1 MPSFSAVIFDNDG
14 LLLDT
19 EEAWTRAEETLFA
32 RRDRVWTMDH
42 KRELIGSSGPQARE
56 ILERQLELPGE
67 GAALLEELEELVMEE
82 VLAGVPPRPG
92 ALELLAALGARGI
105 PLGLASNSQRP
116 FVERVLGG
124 AGLLGAD
131 SPFGVIVSAS
141 DVANPKPAPDLYL
154 AAAAA
159 LGADPERCA
168 ALEDSPPGASSA
180 LAAGMTVI
188 GVPYFADGAMPDGIH
203 LRAGSLADPEVYALL
218 GLSG

>member
-1 MPSFSAVIFDNDG
+1 MASFSAVIFDNDG

-19 EEAWTRAEETLFA
+19 EQAWTRAEETLFT
-32 RRDRVWTMDH
+32 RRDRAWTMDH
-42 KRELIGSSGPQARE
+42 KRELIGSSGPRAQA
-56 ILERQLELPGE
+56 ILERQLDRPGE
-67 GAALLEELEELVMEE
+67 GPALLEELEALVMEE

-92 ALELLAALGARGI
+92 ALELLAALGAQGTPI
-105 PLGLASNSQRP
+105 GLASNSQRP

-131 SPFGVIVSAS
+131 SPFGVVVSAS
-141 DVANPKPAPDLYL
+141 DVEHPKPAPDLYL

-159 LGADPERCA
+159 LGADPARCA
-168 ALEDSPPGASSA
+168 ALEDSPPGAASA

-188 GVPYFADGAMPDGIH
+188 GVPYFADGELPEGIH
-203 LRAGSLADPEVYALL
+203 LRAGSLADPEVSALL